1 MLVSRF
7 WRAEFSFHV
16 EYYLEDTEE
25 VVEVFQVHVFDAKVV
40 NDESELNGSLFVVP
54 ETGC

>member
-1 MLVSRF
+1 VLVSRF